1 MNQTLKPP
9 SASDNPL
16 PLLILKVAD
25 WIDIKPSSTFDTL
38 KLVINAIDD
47 PEENESLSDMMDVLL
62 DHKGGYE
69 WKFLDEELDD
79 PDMKI
84 VVTRHIGNVKAY
96 RHIAALY
103 IRTPMLKAALKD
115 IL

>member
-38 KLVINAIDD
+38 KLVISAIDD
-47 PEENESLSDMMDVLL
+47 PEDNLILSKMMDVLI
-62 DHKGGYE
+62 DHKDGYE
-69 WKFLDEELDD
+69 WKFIDAELDD
-79 PDMKI
+79 PDMSN

-96 RHIAALY
+96 LHIAALY
-103 IRTPMLKAALKD
+103 IRTPVLKDALKG